1 MKVAW
6 FREFGG
12 PEVLKY
18 EEAPDPEPEPGEA
31 LVRVRAT
38 GVNHV
43 DLDVRAGVSRFP
55 ITFPY
60 TLGLEYSGEVA
71 AIRGGDGR
79 IREGDRVWVFNRI
92 PCGSCDYCVTGRD
105 NLCVRGGDRGRR
117 VPGGYAQLVTLPV
130 SALRPL
136 PDHVPFEDGAAA
148 PIAFGTAWH
157 VLINRGGLRAG
168 ETVLIQAAGSGIG
181 SAGIQIAR
189 HAGATIITTAS
200 TDEKLA
206 RAAEMGAH
214 HTINY
219 AKEDFPQRGEG
230 ADRRPGSRPGD
241 GARGRRGVHQ
251 EPGVPQEGRG
261 HRRRGRPQRRGGALR
276 HHPLLPQRV
285 PPAGLQRGHPPGA
298 LESHGDGVRGH
309 LSGSGLPGS
318 WTCPRRPRPT
328 GWWTPGTSSA
338 RCCWRPSLHTRFLAC
353 GSE

>member
-1 MKVAW
+1 MNVAW

-55 ITFPY
+55 ITFPH

-136 PDHVPFEDGAAA
+136 PDHVPFEDGAAV

-168 ETVLIQAAGSGIG
+168 ETVLVQAAGSGIG

-219 AKEDFPQRGEG
+219 AKEDFPQRVRELT
-230 ADRRPGSRPGD
+230 
-241 GARGRRGVHQ
+241 
-251 EPGVPQEGRG
+251 EGRG
-261 HRRRGRPQRRGGALR
+261 VDLVMEHVGGEVFTKSLECLRRDGAIVTVGGHGGEVVPFDIIPFFRNEYRLLGSSGATRSELSRVMEMVFEGTFRAVVSRVLDLSQAAEAHRLVDSRDFFGKV
-276 HHPLLPQRV
+276 LLAP
-285 PPAGLQRGHPPGA
+285 
-298 LESHGDGVRGH
+298 
-309 LSGSGLPGS
+309 
-318 WTCPRRPRPT
+318 
-328 GWWTPGTSSA
+328 
-338 RCCWRPSLHTRFLAC
+338 
-353 GSE
+353 

>member
-136 PDHVPFEDGAAA
+136 PDHVPFEDGAAV

-168 ETVLIQAAGSGIG
+168 DTVLIQAAGSGIG

-200 TDEKLA
+200 TDEKLD

-219 AKEDFPQRGEG
+219 TREDFPQRVRELTVGRGVDLVMEHVGGEVFTKSLECL
-230 ADRRPGSRPGD
+230 RRD
-241 GARGRRGVHQ
+241 GAIVTVGGHGGEV
-251 EPGVPQEGRG
+251 VPFDIIPFFRNEYRLLGSSGATRSELSRVMEMVFEGTFRAVVSRVLDLSQAAEA
-261 HRRRGRPQRRGGALR
+261 HRLVDSRDFFGKV
-276 HHPLLPQRV
+276 LL
-285 PPAGLQRGHPPGA
+285 
-298 LESHGDGVRGH
+298 
-309 LSGSGLPGS
+309 
-318 WTCPRRPRPT
+318 
-328 GWWTPGTSSA
+328 TP
-338 RCCWRPSLHTRFLAC
+338 
-353 GSE
+353 